1 MISWINIEE
10 FLPVMDANFIKD
22 VGFPIAAFSAIF
34 GILIYVLRRDTAR
47 QRMIDDNYKK
57 LVNDL
62 LQTTKDIS
70 DRHETSS
77 KELNSE
83 LKNLVSE
90 LKIITTKVD
99 TYTQIIDKQLK
110 AKSQT
115 YIFKGD
121 KIKKD
126 R

>member
-1 MISWINIEE
+1 MVNIEE
-10 FLPVMDANFIKD
+10 LLSTMDANFIKD
-22 VGFPIAAFSAIF
+22 VGFPIAISITIL
-34 GILIYVLRRDTAR
+34 GILIYVMKRDTAR

-70 DRHETSS
+70 NRHETSL

-83 LKNLVSE
+83 LKNLTSE

-99 TYTQIIDKQLK
+99 TYTQIIDKRLE
-110 AKSQT
+110 ARSPT

-121 KIKKD
+121 KIKK